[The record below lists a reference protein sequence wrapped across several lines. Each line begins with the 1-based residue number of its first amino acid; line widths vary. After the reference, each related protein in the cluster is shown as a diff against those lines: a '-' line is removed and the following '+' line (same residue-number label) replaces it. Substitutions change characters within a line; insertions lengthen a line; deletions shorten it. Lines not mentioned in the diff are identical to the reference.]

1 MMQQKT
7 MEMMLMLLV
16 ELFNSDFGEDSRQTA
31 NDNLAKKRIGDK
43 RKPQITLQ
51 KLNSLR
57 KLRELKKFEKL
68 KQQSLVKIMY
78 GKSSD
83 GAGGGF

>member
-1 MMQQKT
+1 
-7 MEMMLMLLV
+7 MLLN
-16 ELFNSDFGEDSRQTA
+16 ELFNSDFGEDSRKTA

-78 GKSSD
+78 GGKAES
-83 GAGGGF
+83 AGF